1 MVDDHADQPI
11 QMAIRS
17 HNADRTSWTLIATAV
32 RIAHALG
39 LHRDGD
45 GRAFTLFE
53 AELRRR
59 LWWQILVLDMRA
71 SEDRGSE
78 MMILDGSFN
87 TIMPQNLNDKDF
99 SLESR
104 TIPLPS
110 SGITEITFCLICMDV
125 SNTIL
130 KISFIPPFKER
141 RVLTLVQKEALVRE
155 CTERIETIYIQG
167 SDLSDPYAWVV
178 RTIGELLILK
188 LWLVV
193 QYPLECVYST
203 SQHFARGQSLRTAT
217 AFLNICELL
226 EQTESAARFL
236 WFFETYVPW
245 HPLAVALAELCKE
258 TVGPLA
264 NQAWAIIDRGYG
276 KWGERIADS
285 RDGILWRPIKSLM
298 KKARAAREH
307 GRTLAEAQS
316 APSRPSSEPT
326 SSTSHHDISKPELS
340 TEPSQSDALDLLLF
354 GNSGSTSANT
364 YSSLGLGTLNSFND
378 FQSTEDQV
386 NTSNWDHWNE
396 FLFDVGAPYGD
407 LP

>member
-1 MVDDHADQPI
+1 
-11 QMAIRS
+11 MAMRS
-17 HNADRTSWTLIATAV
+17 HNSDRTSWTLIATAV

-45 GRAFTLFE
+45 GRAFTFFD
-53 AELRRR
+53 AEMRRR

-78 MMILDGSFN
+78 LMILDGSFN
-87 TIMPQNLNDKDF
+87 TIMPQNLNDEDF
-99 SLESR
+99 NLESR
-104 TIPLPS
+104 TAPPS
-110 SGITEITFCLICMDV
+110 SNGITEMTFCLICMDA

-141 RVLTLVQKEALVRE
+141 RVLTLAQKEALVRE
-155 CTERIETIYIQG
+155 CTERIEAIYLQG
-167 SDLSDPYAWVV
+167 SDFTEPYSWVV

-217 AFLNICELL
+217 AFLNLCELL

-236 WFFETYVPW
+236 WFLETYVPW
-245 HPLAVALAELCKE
+245 HALAVALAELCKE

-298 KKARAAREH
+298 KKARAARAH
-307 GRTLAEAQS
+307 GQSLAEPQS
-316 APSRPSSEPT
+316 APSQPSLEPSS
-326 SSTSHHDISKPELS
+326 SASHHGISQPGFRA
-340 TEPSQSDALDLLLF
+340 EPSQSDSLDLLYF
-354 GNSGSTSANT
+354 GISGSTAATT
-364 YSSLGLGTLNSFND
+364 YSSSGLGTLNSSD
-378 FQSTEDQV
+378 DIHLTEDRV
-386 NTSNWDHWNE
+386 NTSQWDHWNE
-396 FLFDVGAPYGD
+396 FLFDVGAPHGD
-407 LP
+407 LPEH